1 MIKISIGDLIALC
14 EEFDVKF
21 SLQETE
27 QLGYRH
33 LMYTFGPISF
43 LTDLYE
49 EFTGF
54 ICRINFASPVEIECE
69 GYSYELRKNT
79 YLKNFKNVK
88 LIQVLRFLL
97 NGNTSI
103 KLDSENVADFPITSL
118 NIANKKGTEV
128 LEMIKQK
135 SENAIFF
142 YFTGQFYWDP
152 IST

>member
-49 EFTGF
+49 EFT
-54 ICRINFASPVEIECE
+54 
-69 GYSYELRKNT
+69 YSN
-79 YLKNFKNVK
+79 YLSVVK
-88 LIQVLRFLL
+88 QLSA
-97 NGNTSI
+97 T
-103 KLDSENVADFPITSL
+103 FP
-118 NIANKKGTEV
+118 
-128 LEMIKQK
+128 QK
-135 SENAIFF
+135 VFER
-142 YFTGQFYWDP
+142 YK
-152 IST
+152 